1 MSSRPLSSLA
11 LTVAVLAVAI
21 GGCAPIAEE
30 PPATPTAVRG
40 TPRPAATAATT
51 PLIPRSLGLRL
62 VFDRVDGAE
71 AARAHAAFA
80 PLTTRLAE
88 CHPGGGVIRLR
99 LVTSRAG
106 SRFTVEPE
114 STLDGRA
121 QRCVLETLSVIEME
135 GFSGDASAA
144 ARPTGFSALLR
155 IEW

>member
-1 MSSRPLSSLA
+1 MSPRPLSSLA

-21 GGCAPIAEE
+21 GGCAPIAEA

-40 TPRPAATAATT
+40 APRPTAAST

-80 PLTTRLAE
+80 PLTTKLAE
-88 CHPGGGVIRLR
+88 CRPGGGVIRLR

-114 STLDGRA
+114 TTLDARA

-144 ARPTGFSALLR
+144 RPTGFSALLR

>member
-1 MSSRPLSSLA
+1 M
-11 LTVAVLAVAI
+11 
-21 GGCAPIAEE
+21 
-30 PPATPTAVRG
+30 
-40 TPRPAATAATT
+40 
-51 PLIPRSLGLRL
+51 
-62 VFDRVDGAE
+62 FDRVDGAE

-114 STLDGRA
+114 TTLDGRA

-144 ARPTGFSALLR
+144 RPTGFSALLR